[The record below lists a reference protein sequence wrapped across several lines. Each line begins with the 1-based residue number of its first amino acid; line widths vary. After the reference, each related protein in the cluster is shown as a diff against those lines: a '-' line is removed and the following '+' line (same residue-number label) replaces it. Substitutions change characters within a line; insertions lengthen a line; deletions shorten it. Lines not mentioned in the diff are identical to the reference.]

1 MPEESASPV
10 EVLDVEGVGRVEVAV
25 EEVEVGRLQA
35 RLDVVVPDVA
45 AFGDRQ
51 VHNSLHKPI
60 MAKVR
65 IVHKPIRRSEG
76 FICNLFH
83 CGIHV

>member
-1 MPEESASPV
+1 M

-45 AFGDRQ
+45 AFGDRK
-51 VHNSLHKPI
+51 SGTISK
-60 MAKVR
+60 
-65 IVHKPIRRSEG
+65 VHKPIWRKSQSQAQLGRSEG
-76 FICNLFH
+76 YFVKLPNGNTFKSPFSARK
-83 CGIHV
+83 